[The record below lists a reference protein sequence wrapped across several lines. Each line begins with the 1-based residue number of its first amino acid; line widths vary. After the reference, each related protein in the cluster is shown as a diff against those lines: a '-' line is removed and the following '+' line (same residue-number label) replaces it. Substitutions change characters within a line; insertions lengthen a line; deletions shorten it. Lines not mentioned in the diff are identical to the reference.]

1 MLLLLVLPM
10 MESVPSMIS
19 KNDTI
24 QVLTRH
30 DSTLGPP
37 VSSLVIV
44 DFKEQLTHDTLNLQL
59 HQQYISLV
67 VIGSNL
73 AVGLLYR
80 VLLVKNVHENGQLSR
95 PINLLTVVDEAIKFV
110 GGSCWHLVV
119 GISIRYVSDTQTEK
133 KSKVCCPTKNCF
145 FLFSQSQ

>member
-1 MLLLLVLPM
+1 

-73 AVGLLYR
+73 AVGLVYR
-80 VLLVKNVHENGQLSR
+80 VLLVKNVHES
-95 PINLLTVVDEAIKFV
+95 DE
-110 GGSCWHLVV
+110 
-119 GISIRYVSDTQTEK
+119 
-133 KSKVCCPTKNCF
+133 KNID
-145 FLFSQSQ
+145 

>member
-1 MLLLLVLPM
+1 MKLTSIIMLLLLVLPI

-95 PINLLTVVDEAIKFV
+95 PINLLTVVYEAIKFV

-133 KSKVCCPTKNCF
+133 K
-145 FLFSQSQ
+145 